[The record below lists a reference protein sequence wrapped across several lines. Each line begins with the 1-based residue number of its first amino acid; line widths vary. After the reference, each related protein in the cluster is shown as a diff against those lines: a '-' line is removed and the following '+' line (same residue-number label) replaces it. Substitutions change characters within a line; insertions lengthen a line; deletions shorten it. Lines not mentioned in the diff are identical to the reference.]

1 MTTETGLA
9 ESLYPD
15 GATLCTPGNFLF
27 FGCRKRDQ
35 DFYWQTE
42 WQELE
47 KKGSLTLVTAF
58 SREQVSILELG
69 GAGVGM
75 AGTQPATP
83 AGAEGVC
90 AASAARAGA
99 TCLGAAGSPRCPLLP
114 SRVSQLGGVE
124 ERTSLQRWGVGV
136 GTTGSL
142 SFLRPTPPAMLSIC
156 LRTLRKP

>member
-15 GATLCTPGNFLF
+15 KGATLCTPGNFLF

-47 KKGSLTLVTAF
+47 KKGCLTLVTAF
-58 SREQVSILELG
+58 SREQVSILKLG

-75 AGTQPATP
+75 AGTQPVTP
-83 AGAEGVC
+83 AGAKGVR
-90 AASAARAGA
+90 AASAPRAGA
-99 TCLGAAGSPRCPLLP
+99 PCLGAAGSPRCPLLP
-114 SRVSQLGGVE
+114 SRVSQFGGVE

-136 GTTGSL
+136 GATGSL
-142 SFLRPTPPAMLSIC
+142 SFLSLPLQQC
-156 LRTLRKP
+156 